1 MKTRNIVILSLL
13 VIGASV
19 GGFLLYRRI
28 RTASDSS
35 EKNNRKIRIKVN
47 KKTDEPVDGGEAVET
62 TNDNI

>member
-1 MKTRNIVILSLL
+1 MKTRNIVIWSL
-13 VIGASV
+13 VILGVGV
-19 GGFLLYRRI
+19 GGFILYRKI